1 MAGLGSEGAP
11 SGTGQRRAERAPC
24 NVSGQCLYWGVMK
37 TRIAPG
43 FLWLMTL
50 FALCLLL
57 GVIGLALQN
66 ESGHTGWEPR
76 LLLLIFTP
84 LLLAGLL
91 TFRRDEAASALVWP
105 VRTASL
111 IGLLGVL
118 LIGYLDRTNSLV
130 QYERWLERGMP
141 EKGPSAEGASL

>member
-1 MAGLGSEGAP
+1 
-11 SGTGQRRAERAPC
+11 
-24 NVSGQCLYWGVMK
+24 MK

-43 FLWLMTL
+43 FLWFVSLS
-50 FALCLLL
+50 ALLLLL
-57 GVIGLALQN
+57 GLIGLALQN
-66 ESGHTGWEPR
+66 ESGHTSWEPR
-76 LLLLIFTP
+76 LLLLIFAP

-105 VRTASL
+105 ARTAAL
-111 IGLLGVL
+111 IGLSGIL

-141 EKGPSAEGASL
+141 EKLQSAEGEPL